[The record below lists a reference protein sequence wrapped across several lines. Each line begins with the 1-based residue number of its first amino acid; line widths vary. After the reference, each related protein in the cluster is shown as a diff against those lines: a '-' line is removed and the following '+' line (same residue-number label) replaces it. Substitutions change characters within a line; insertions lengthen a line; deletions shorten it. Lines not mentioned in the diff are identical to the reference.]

1 MTTIEKVLTQIN
13 IPRTS
18 ISVKE
23 TIEEANRWGKVENIY
38 NIKVNITFINTS
50 EEVTLYNEYL
60 PSLGMSLEEAS
71 EKFTILLSDIIRE
84 LTTLCIEKHKA
95 DPYIFEKPVVKIISA
110 ELTPEEGTST
120 LLSILDIQ
128 ATKLNDKTE
137 L

>member
-1 MTTIEKVLTQIN
+1 MTTIEKVLTEIN
-13 IPRTS
+13 IPRTT
-18 ISVKE
+18 IAVQE
-23 TIEEANRWGKVENIY
+23 TLEEGTRWGKVENIY
-38 NIKVNITFINTS
+38 NIKVTITFINTP
-50 EEVTLYNEYL
+50 EEVTFYDEHL
-60 PSLGMSLEEAS
+60 PSLGMTLAEAS

-84 LTTLCIEKHKA
+84 LTALCIEKHKK
-95 DPYIFEKPVVKIISA
+95 DPSIFEKPVVKIISA